1 MKLKSFFK
9 IKFIL
14 LFFVLFAFLFK
25 INPIKNLSEI
35 ISYRLPE
42 RLENIY
48 GYCGGE
54 SIGYL
59 KYIKKNFRL
68 NSNPEIINFVHTP
81 PNLWPIYE
89 AKFNNYKSD
98 KKIVLNYPGK
108 KIQVNLTS
116 LGNNVFEFKD
126 PYYFS
131 TISSNMNKIYSEKI
145 NLKIAYLDFYK
156 KNYSNNSYLIK
167 KIKLSHEDLKEHNL
181 QINLDEFKIEEN
193 RLFIKI
199 ISKEVYDENSEIKLE
214 VENKFDINN
223 YKVIHNYKNCYFL
236 AK

>member
-1 MKLKSFFK
+1 MKLKKIFK

-14 LFFVLFAFLFK
+14 LFFILFTFLLK

-35 ISYRLPE
+35 INYELSE

-59 KYIKKNFRL
+59 KYIKKNFIL
-68 NSNPEIINFVHTP
+68 KSNPEIINFIHTP

-108 KIQVNLTS
+108 KIQIDLVN
-116 LGNNVFEFKD
+116 LGNNIFEFKD
-126 PYYFS
+126 PYFFS
-131 TISSNMNKIYSEKI
+131 TISKNINKIYSKKT
-145 NLKIAYLDFYK
+145 NLKIDYLEFYK
-156 KNYSNNSYLIK
+156 NNYSNNSNLLK
-167 KIKLSHEDLKEHNL
+167 KTKLGYKDLDKHNL
-181 QINLDEFKIEEN
+181 QINLEEFEIGEK

-199 ISKEVYDENSEIKLE
+199 ISNEVYDKNSEIKLE
-214 VENKFDINN
+214 LENKLDINN
-223 YKVIHNYKNCYFL
+223 YEIIHNHKNCFFL
-236 AK
+236 N

>member
-1 MKLKSFFK
+1 MKLKRFFK

-14 LFFVLFAFLFK
+14 LFFILFAFLFK

-35 ISYRLPE
+35 ISYKLTE

-59 KYIKKNFRL
+59 KFIKKNFRL
-68 NSNPEIINFVHTP
+68 NANPEIINFVHTP
-81 PNLWPIYE
+81 PNLWPIYQ

-98 KKIVLNYPGK
+98 KKIILNYPGK
-108 KIQVNLTS
+108 KIQIELTS

-131 TISSNMNKIYSEKI
+131 TISSNINKIYSKKT
-145 NLKIAYLDFYK
+145 NLKIGYLEFYK
-156 KNYSNNSYLIK
+156 NNYSNDSYLIK
-167 KIKLSHEDLKEHNL
+167 KIKLSYEDLKEHNL
-181 QINLDEFKIEEN
+181 KINLDEFEIGEN

-199 ISKEVYDENSEIKLE
+199 ISNKVYNENSDIRLE
-214 VENKFDINN
+214 LENRLDIND

-236 AK
+236 N